1 MAHLRRLSVLVLIT
15 AGIFIC
21 PGPSMASRKATDMMA
36 EALRQRAAG
45 NIHEA
50 ISSFEYALENASTPL
65 QKNLAR
71 FMLGDC
77 QIEAGRH
84 KDAVR
89 TFGELL
95 ESVDSPE
102 EQAEAIYRLMQ
113 AESALGNRSRA
124 EGLFAR
130 IRRNHRSSPYFELSQ
145 AFMKSEGLRI
155 EADEIPEKVQATAA
169 PAVVSGKPSAKPDA
183 NASVT
188 TKPAQKAEKQQVLP
202 EYTARAEPLQ
212 QAQPAVVDE
221 IAAEPL
227 ADPAAEPVAETEP
240 ATEPAIEPEP
250 SVDQP
255 PVARP
260 VQTAKNTKKTEPSSP
275 PSRPAPGSVQL
286 GDETSRLLRGVLN
299 VAAAE
304 DSEKDEL
311 ASRILSLQ
319 DSLKDGVERPGMD
332 KILLELAECTTS
344 FGELLEACK
353 TYDQLLTNHPASPLV
368 EKAYYEAIRLRAVLG
383 VHEAVIGWSKAFL
396 AAFPTSEYRSRVR
409 ALVEYSQAGGK
420 VDLGQATGA
429 SPAVVSSKPSAK
441 SRPAAGNEAANA
453 ALNADSEYVA
463 ASRKM
468 KEGRYNLALI
478 DFKRLSDKHS
488 QSPQIWWDL
497 SLVNVQLEDFRSAE
511 KAIKKMLA
519 LEPNNQDAS
528 SLLGYVHYRLENYE
542 EAATAYEQAGE
553 PEGRG
558 VNFFDAKTASQRMK
572 KTAGKRQAD

>member
-1 MAHLRRLSVLVLIT
+1 MAHWRRLAAIALLT

-21 PGPSMASRKATDMMA
+21 PDSAVASRKATDLMG

-65 QKNLAR
+65 QRNLAR

-89 TFGELL
+89 TFDELL

-113 AESALGNRSRA
+113 AESALGNRNRVES
-124 EGLFAR
+124 LFAR
-130 IRRNHRSSPYFELSQ
+130 MRRSHRSSPYFELGQ
-145 AFMKSEGLRI
+145 AFVKSEGLRI
-155 EADEIPEKVQATAA
+155 EADEIPEKVQVAARPRVDSSKATSAQEVRTPPAAKPAPQNENQPAA
-169 PAVVSGKPSAKPDA
+169 PQPSAA
-183 NASVT
+183 
-188 TKPAQKAEKQQVLP
+188 AEQLP
-202 EYTARAEPLQ
+202 
-212 QAQPAVVDE
+212 QPAV
-221 IAAEPL
+221 
-227 ADPAAEPVAETEP
+227 ADTAVASSERQAP
-240 ATEPAIEPEP
+240 I
-250 SVDQP
+250 
-255 PVARP
+255 ARP
-260 VQTAKNTKKTEPSSP
+260 AQTSKTEKRVEAVAA
-275 PSRPAPGSVQL
+275 RPAPGSVKL
-286 GDETSRLLRGVLN
+286 GDETSRLLRSVLS
-299 VAAAE
+299 VAAVA
-304 DSEKDEL
+304 DDDKDQL
-311 ASRILSLQ
+311 ATRILSLQ
-319 DSLKDGVERPGMD
+319 DSLKDGMDRPGMD
-332 KILLELAECTTS
+332 KVLLELAEATAS

-368 EKAYYEAIRLRAVLG
+368 ERAYYEAIRLRAVLG

-396 AAFPTSEYRSRVR
+396 AAFPTSEFRGRVR
-409 ALVEYSQAGGK
+409 ALVEYAQAGGR
-420 VDLGQATGA
+420 VDLGQSSVSA
-429 SPAVVSSKPSAK
+429 SASASAKPAKTASSKS
-441 SRPAAGNEAANA
+441 GNEGANA
-453 ALNADSEYVA
+453 ALNADSEYAA
-463 ASRKM
+463 ASNKM

-478 DFKRLSDKHS
+478 DFKRLSGKHP

-497 SLVNVQLEDFRSAE
+497 SLVNVQLEDFSSAE
-511 KAIKKMLA
+511 KAIKKMIA
-519 LEPNNQDAS
+519 LDPNNQDAN
-528 SLLGYVHYRLENYE
+528 SLLGYIHYRLENYE

>member
-1 MAHLRRLSVLVLIT
+1 MAHWRRLSVIALIT

-21 PGPSMASRKATDMMA
+21 PDPSLASRKATDLMA

-89 TFGELL
+89 TFDELL
-95 ESVDSPE
+95 EYVDSPE

-113 AESALGNRSRA
+113 AESALGNRNRVES
-124 EGLFAR
+124 LFAR
-130 IRRNHRSSPYFELSQ
+130 MRRNHRSSPYFELGQ

-155 EADEIPEKVQATAA
+155 EADEIPEKARVA
-169 PAVVSGKPSAKPDA
+169 AKPVLD
-183 NASVT
+183 T
-188 TKPAQKAEKQQVLP
+188 TKPLSAQEAKTPVVAKAAQKP
-202 EYTARAEPLQ
+202 ETQRVVVSERSVRAEPLQ
-212 QAQPAVVDE
+212 PSA
-221 IAAEPL
+221 
-227 ADPAAEPVAETEP
+227 
-240 ATEPAIEPEP
+240 ATEPDVVTSEEP
-250 SVDQP
+250 P
-255 PVARP
+255 PVASP
-260 VQTAKNTKKTEPSSP
+260 VQVAKPAKKVVMTP
-275 PSRPAPGSVQL
+275 PPAARSAPGSVKL
-286 GDETSRLLRGVLN
+286 GDETSRLLRSVLS
-299 VAAAE
+299 VATAE
-304 DSEKDEL
+304 GAERDEM
-311 ASRILSLQ
+311 ATRILSLQ
-319 DSLKDGVERPGMD
+319 DSLKDGLERPGMD
-332 KILLELAECTTS
+332 KALLELAECTAA

-396 AAFPTSEYRSRVR
+396 AAFPTSEYRSQVR
-409 ALVEYSQAGGK
+409 ALVEYAKAGGK
-420 VDLGQATGA
+420 VDLGQSSGALPDTAGAKHSKTA
-429 SPAVVSSKPSAK
+429 SPGTSN
-441 SRPAAGNEAANA
+441 AGADA
-453 ALNADSEYVA
+453 ALNADSEYAA
-463 ASRKM
+463 ASNKM

-478 DFKRLSDKHS
+478 DFKRLSGKHP
-488 QSPQIWWDL
+488 QAPQIWWDL
-497 SLVNVQLEDFRSAE
+497 SLVNVQLEDFKSAE
-511 KAIKKMLA
+511 KAIKKMIA
-519 LEPNNQDAS
+519 LDPDNQDAN
-528 SLLGYVHYRLENYE
+528 SLLGYIHYRLENYE

-572 KTAGKRQAD
+572 KTAVKRQAD